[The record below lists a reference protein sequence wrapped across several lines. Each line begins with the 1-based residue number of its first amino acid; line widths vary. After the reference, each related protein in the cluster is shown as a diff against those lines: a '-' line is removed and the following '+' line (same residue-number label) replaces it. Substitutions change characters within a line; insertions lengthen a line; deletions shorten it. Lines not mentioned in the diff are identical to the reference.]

1 MAMTGRACG
10 QAALPFS
17 AVSTSAVLSDLLL
30 GKPCLT
36 TTAMELSGSNPP
48 RQEMKGH
55 YIVLAISGIA
65 VVWLDI
71 FGRSQQYAIN
81 VVGDSSVQVN
91 EAKLQFPAPP
101 EVPLFKGSPF
111 NHPPIRE

>member
-1 MAMTGRACG
+1 MPNNHSHGVVRE
-10 QAALPFS
+10 Q
-17 AVSTSAVLSDLLL
+17 
-30 GKPCLT
+30 
-36 TTAMELSGSNPP
+36 PP